1 MALDLPQIGFVAGT
15 AVASGLRIY
24 GTVAG
29 LGFLHRIGALQLPGP
44 LEVLAQTPVLVLATV
59 LYVIEF
65 IADKVPIVDTVW
77 DAVHTFIRVPAA
89 AVLGFAVLNDV
100 AEPWRTIAA
109 LLSGTI
115 ALSTHGLKAGTRLA
129 LNTSPEPFTLQLPN
143 LWHLATD
150 LKGTLGDGSS
160 SLDLVQAVHPTAA
173 VAGTPRRVALQVL
186 AVMKATGKSLAELA
200 AGRRGRSVGRLT
212 SDRGQRH

>member
-129 LNTSPEPFTLQLPN
+129 LNTSPEPFTNWAASLSE
-143 LWHLATD
+143 D
-150 LKGTLGDGSS
+150 LLLGF
-160 SLDLVQAVHPTAA
+160 LLFLIVKHPVIAIVAAA
-173 VAGTPRRVALQVL
+173 VTVAVALLL
-186 AVMKATGKSLAELA
+186 ASWVVRSL
-200 AGRRGRSVGRLT
+200 GRLF
-212 SDRGQRH
+212 RFRPQGAGLPAP

>member
-129 LNTSPEPFTLQLPN
+129 LNTSPEPFTNWAASLSE
-143 LWHLATD
+143 D
-150 LKGTLGDGSS
+150 LLLGF
-160 SLDLVQAVHPTAA
+160 LLFLIVKHPVIAIVVAA
-173 VAGTPRRVALQVL
+173 VTVAVALLL
-186 AVMKATGKSLAELA
+186 ASWVVRSL
-200 AGRRGRSVGRLT
+200 GRLF
-212 SDRGQRH
+212 RFRPQGAGLPAP

>member
-1 MALDLPQIGFVAGT
+1 MALDLSQIGFVAGT
-15 AVASGLRIY
+15 AVASGLRLY

-59 LYVIEF
+59 LYVVEF

-100 AEPWRTIAA
+100 AEPWRAVAA

-129 LNTSPEPFTLQLPN
+129 LNTSPEPFTNWAASLSE
-143 LWHLATD
+143 D
-150 LKGTLGDGSS
+150 LLLGF
-160 SLDLVQAVHPTAA
+160 LLFLVVKHPVIAIVAAA
-173 VAGTPRRVALQVL
+173 VTVVVALLL
-186 AVMKATGKSLAELA
+186 ASWVVRSLRRLFRFGPQG
-200 AGRRGRSVGRLT
+200 AGVPAP
-212 SDRGQRH
+212 

>member
-129 LNTSPEPFTLQLPN
+129 LNTSPEPFTNWAASLSEDLLLGFLLFLIVKHPVIAIVA
-143 LWHLATD
+143 ATV
-150 LKGTLGDGSS
+150 T
-160 SLDLVQAVHPTAA
+160 VA
-173 VAGTPRRVALQVL
+173 VALLL
-186 AVMKATGKSLAELA
+186 ASWVVRSL
-200 AGRRGRSVGRLT
+200 GRLF
-212 SDRGQRH
+212 RFRPQGAGLPAP

>member
-1 MALDLPQIGFVAGT
+1 MAPDLSQIGFVAGT
-15 AVASGLRIY
+15 AVASGLRLY

-29 LGFLHRIGALQLPGP
+29 LGFLHRIGALELPGP

-59 LYVIEF
+59 LYVVEF

-129 LNTSPEPFTLQLPN
+129 LNTSPEPLTNWAASLSE
-143 LWHLATD
+143 D
-150 LKGTLGDGSS
+150 LLLGF
-160 SLDLVQAVHPTAA
+160 LLFLVVKHPVFAIVAAA
-173 VAGTPRRVALQVL
+173 VTVALALLL
-186 AVMKATGKSLAELA
+186 ASWVVRSLRRLFQFRPQG
-200 AGRRGRSVGRLT
+200 AGLPAP
-212 SDRGQRH
+212 

>member
-1 MALDLPQIGFVAGT
+1 MTLDLSQIGFVAGT
-15 AVASGLRIY
+15 AVASGLRLY

-59 LYVIEF
+59 LYVVEF

-100 AEPWRTIAA
+100 AEPWRAVAA

-129 LNTSPEPFTLQLPN
+129 LNTSPEPFTNWAASLSE
-143 LWHLATD
+143 D
-150 LKGTLGDGSS
+150 LLLGF
-160 SLDLVQAVHPTAA
+160 LLFLIVKHPVIAIVAAA
-173 VAGTPRRVALQVL
+173 VTVVVALLL
-186 AVMKATGKSLAELA
+186 ASWVVRSLRRLFRFRPQG
-200 AGRRGRSVGRLT
+200 AGLPAP
-212 SDRGQRH
+212 